1 MSQARSILHV
11 DMDAFYASVE
21 IREQPGL
28 AGRPVIVGGAP
39 ERRGVVSA
47 ASYEARRFGV
57 HSAMPTARALRLCP
71 GAVFLPVRM
80 ERYAAVSRQI
90 RDIFARYTPL
100 VEPLS
105 LDEAFLDVTGSQ
117 TLFGSARDI
126 ARAIKQ
132 AIADELQLV
141 ASVGVAPNKFLAK
154 IASDLD
160 KPDGFVEVAHGAVQD
175 FLDPLPASRV
185 WGVGKATC
193 AELERYGIRTI
204 ADLRR
209 QPRDWLVDRFGR
221 FGERLFE
228 LARGID
234 SRPVVPDSEAKS
246 ISHETTFPTDVTDR
260 RILHARLLDLTEQV
274 ARRLRRHQRLAR
286 TVQLKLRFAD
296 FRSITRSRTLP
307 GPSDLTAELWQ
318 TVEELFTTAL
328 QKERRAV
335 RLIGMGVQDLVEP
348 AARPHIQ
355 GDLFAEPQR
364 GRQREIDRLADAI
377 QSRFGPAGIRR
388 GRSLRDRDEGRGAR
402 DEDELRA
409 GAAPSPR
416 TGRDE

>member
-1 MSQARSILHV
+1 MPQHRAILHV

-71 GAVFLPVRM
+71 EAVFLPVRM
-80 ERYAAVSRQI
+80 ELYAAVSRQI
-90 RDIFARYTPL
+90 RAIFARYTPL
-100 VEPLS
+100 IEPLS
-105 LDEAFLDVTGSQ
+105 LDEAFLDVTQSR
-117 TLFGSARDI
+117 TLFGSAADI
-126 ARAIKQ
+126 ARAIKRD
-132 AIADELQLV
+132 IREELQLV

-160 KPDGFVEVAHGAVQD
+160 KPDGFVEVPADGVQD

-221 FGERLFE
+221 FGERLHE
-228 LARGID
+228 LAHGID
-234 SRPVVPDSEAKS
+234 HRPVVPDSEAKS
-246 ISHETTFPTDVTDR
+246 LSHETTFPVDVADR
-260 RILHARLLDLTEQV
+260 ATLRARLLDLTEQV
-274 ARRLRRHQRLAR
+274 ARRLRRHDRLAR

-296 FRSITRSRTLP
+296 FRSLTRSRTLP
-307 GPSDLTAELWQ
+307 EPTDVTAEIWQ
-318 TVEELFTTAL
+318 ATEGLFRAAL
-328 QKERRAV
+328 AGESRPV
-335 RLIGMGVQDLVEP
+335 RLIGMGVHDLVDPVSEP
-348 AARPHIQ
+348 HVQA
-355 GDLFAEPQR
+355 DLFAEPQR
-364 GRQREIDRLADAI
+364 RRQREIDRLADAI
-377 QSRFGPAGIRR
+377 QSRFGSDGIRR
-388 GRSLRDRDEGRGAR
+388 GGA
-402 DEDELRA
+402 LK
-409 GAAPSPR
+409 S
-416 TGRDE
+416 

>member
-1 MSQARSILHV
+1 MPQHRAILHV

-47 ASYEARRFGV
+47 ASYEARKFGV

-71 GAVFLPVRM
+71 EAVFLPVRM
-80 ERYAAVSRQI
+80 DLYAAVSRQI
-90 RDIFARYTPL
+90 RAIFARYTPL

-105 LDEAFLDVTGSQ
+105 LDEAFLDVTESQ
-117 TLFGSARDI
+117 TLFGPGAEI
-126 ARAIKQ
+126 GRAIKQ
-132 AIADELQLV
+132 AIREELELV

-160 KPDGFVEVAHGAVQD
+160 KPDGFVEVKPEAVQD

-209 QPRDWLVDRFGR
+209 QPHDWLLDRFGR
-221 FGERLFE
+221 FGARLYE

-246 ISHETTFPTDVTDR
+246 LSHETTFPVDVRDR
-260 RILHARLLDLTEQV
+260 ETLRARLLDLTEQV
-274 ARRLRRHQRLAR
+274 ARRLRRHDRLAR

-307 GPSDLTAELWQ
+307 EPTDVTAEIWHA
-318 TVEELFTTAL
+318 TEGLFRTAL
-328 QKERRAV
+328 KNETRPV
-335 RLIGMGVQDLVEP
+335 RLIGMGVHELVDP
-348 AARPHIQ
+348 AGEPHIQ
-355 GDLFAEPQR
+355 PDLFAEPQR
-364 GRQREIDRLADAI
+364 RRQRDIDRLADEI
-377 QSRFGPAGIRR
+377 QSRFGPDGIRR
-388 GRSLRDRDEGRGAR
+388 GRAVRRGK
-402 DEDELRA
+402 
-409 GAAPSPR
+409 GV
-416 TGRDE
+416 

>member
-1 MSQARSILHV
+1 MPQHRAILHV

-39 ERRGVVSA
+39 ARRGVVSA
-47 ASYEARRFGV
+47 ASYAARKFGV

-71 GAVFLPVRM
+71 DAVFLPVRM
-80 ERYAAVSRQI
+80 ELYAAVSRQI
-90 RDIFARYTPL
+90 RAIFARYTPL

-105 LDEAFLDVTGSQ
+105 LDEAFLDVTESQ
-117 TLFGSARDI
+117 TLFGPAPEI

-132 AIADELQLV
+132 AIREELDLV

-160 KPDGFVEVAHGAVQD
+160 KPDGFVEVKPDAVQD

-209 QPRDWLVDRFGR
+209 QPQDWLVDRFGR
-221 FGERLFE
+221 FGERLYA

-234 SRPVVPDSEAKS
+234 HRPVVPDSEAKS
-246 ISHETTFPTDVTDR
+246 LSHETTFPVDVADR
-260 RILHARLLDLTEQV
+260 DTLRARLLDLTEQV
-274 ARRLRRHQRLAR
+274 ARRLRRHDRLAR

-307 GPSDLTAELWQ
+307 EPTDVTAQIWHATE
-318 TVEELFTTAL
+318 VLFRAAL
-328 QKERRAV
+328 QGETRPV
-335 RLIGMGVQDLVEP
+335 RLIGMGVHELVDP
-348 AARPHIQ
+348 AADPHIQ
-355 GDLFAEPQR
+355 PDLFAEPQR
-364 GRQREIDRLADAI
+364 RRQRDIDRLADAI
-377 QSRFGPAGIRR
+377 QSRFGPDGIRR
-388 GRSLRDRDEGRGAR
+388 GGAIR
-402 DEDELRA
+402 RQ
-409 GAAPSPR
+409 
-416 TGRDE
+416 